1 MSKKV
6 TVSLE
11 VSYVFKGEVLKDYK
25 EWLDGYPDTKKSRK
39 WFAIDR
45 AVGNE
50 QWRDLAVD
58 KRMKLVVLEEEI
70 A

>member
-11 VSYVFKGEVLKDYK
+11 VSYTFKGQLLKEYE
-25 EWLDGYPDTKKSRK
+25 EWLDDHRDSKKMRA

-45 AVGNE
+45 AVGVE
-50 QWRDLAVD
+50 QFRHLEID
-58 KRMKLVVLEEEI
+58 KRMKLNVKEVEV

>member
-1 MSKKV
+1 MPKKV

-11 VSYVFKGEVLKDYK
+11 VSYVFKGEILKEYK
-25 EWLDGYPDTKKSRK
+25 EWLDDHSDSIRMRK

-50 QWRDLAVD
+50 QWRDLAID
-58 KRMKLVVLEEEI
+58 KRMKLVTSEVEV